1 MKQADMRKAD
11 TPKADPL
18 LRTGLSRWAILG
30 SNQ

>member
-1 MKQADMRKAD
+1 MKQADMQQADMKKAG
-11 TPKADPL
+11 PL